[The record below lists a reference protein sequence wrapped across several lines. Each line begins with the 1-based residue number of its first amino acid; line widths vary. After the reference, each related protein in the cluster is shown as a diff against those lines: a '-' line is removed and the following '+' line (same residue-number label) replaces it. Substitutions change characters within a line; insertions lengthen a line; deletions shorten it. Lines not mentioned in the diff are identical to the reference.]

1 MVQKCVFMYVSDIRT
16 TKKIIFINLSLGI
29 LISECL
35 CMRNESPKK
44 YFDFRALLPTT
55 EKSKQDE
62 WPEDAEGFQNMFAF
76 ELTQLKAIP

>member
-1 MVQKCVFMYVSDIRT
+1 
-16 TKKIIFINLSLGI
+16 
-29 LISECL
+29 
-35 CMRNESPKK
+35 MRNESPKK
-44 YFDFRALLPTT
+44 YFDFRALLPTI